1 MRNTMIQR
9 HDVALF
15 EFVVEAARVR
25 HMEQQQQ
32 RQTVTYVS
40 DSGDRS
46 RTYPVMFGESPDTFT
61 TEDGCQMRK
70 VLVVTSYEHGHLD
83 ADQMTNRSA
92 A

>member
-1 MRNTMIQR
+1 MRNLTIQR

-25 HMEQQQQ
+25 HMEQRQE

-40 DSGDRS
+40 DSGERS
-46 RTYPVMFGESPDTFT
+46 RTYPVMFGDAPDTFT
-61 TEDGCQMRK
+61 TEDGCTMRK
-70 VLVVTSYEHGHLD
+70 VLVVTSYESGHMD
-83 ADQMTNRSA
+83 DDQMTNGRA

>member
-1 MRNTMIQR
+1 MNQLRIGR

-25 HMEQQQQ
+25 RQDY
-32 RQTVTYVS
+32 QTVTYVS

-46 RTYPVMFGESPDTFT
+46 RTYPVMLGGDAPATFE
-61 TEDGCQMRK
+61 TEDGCVMRK
-70 VLVVTSYEHGHLD
+70 VLVVTSYESGHLD
-83 ADQMTNRSA
+83 DDQMTNGRA

>member
-1 MRNTMIQR
+1 MRNTTIQR

-25 HMEQQQQ
+25 HQEQ

-46 RTYPVMFGESPDTFT
+46 RTYPVMFGQSPATFT
-61 TEDGCQMRK
+61 TEDGCTMRK

-83 ADQMTNRSA
+83 DDQMTNRSA

>member
-1 MRNTMIQR
+1 MRNLTIQR

-25 HMEQQQQ
+25 HMEQRQE

-40 DSGDRS
+40 DNGERS
-46 RTYPVMFGESPDTFT
+46 RTYPVMFGDAPDTFT

-70 VLVVTSYEHGHLD
+70 VLVVTSYESGHLD
-83 ADQMTNRSA
+83 DAQMTNGRA

>member
-1 MRNTMIQR
+1 MRNLTIQR

-25 HMEQQQQ
+25 HMEQ

-40 DSGDRS
+40 DNGDRS
-46 RTYPVMFGESPDTFT
+46 RTYPVMFGDAPDTFT

-70 VLVVTSYEHGHLD
+70 VLVVTSYESGHMDD
-83 ADQMTNRSA
+83 ADMTNRSA

>member
-1 MRNTMIQR
+1 MNQTRIAR
-9 HDVALF
+9 HEVALF

-25 HMEQQQQ
+25 HVEP

-46 RTYPVMFGESPDTFT
+46 RTYPVMLGGDAPATIT
-61 TEDGCQMRK
+61 TEDGCTMRK
-70 VLVVTSYEHGHLD
+70 VLVVTSYESGHMD
-83 ADQMTNRSA
+83 DDQMTNRSA

>member
-1 MRNTMIQR
+1 MRNLTIQR

-25 HMEQQQQ
+25 MQD
-32 RQTVTYVS
+32 RKTVTYVS

-46 RTYPVMFGESPDTFT
+46 RTYPVMLGGDAPDTFV
-61 TEDGCQMRK
+61 TEDGCTMRK
-70 VLVVTSYEHGHLD
+70 VMVVTSYEQGHLD
-83 ADQMTNRSA
+83 DSEMTNRSA

>member
-1 MRNTMIQR
+1 MNQTRIAA

-15 EFVVEAARVR
+15 EFVAEAARVR
-25 HMEQQQQ
+25 RLD

-40 DSGDRS
+40 ESGDRS
-46 RTYPVMFGESPDTFT
+46 RTYPVMLGDAPDTFT

-70 VLVVTSYEHGHLD
+70 VLVVTSYENGHLD
-83 ADQMTNRSA
+83 DDQMTNRSA

>member
-1 MRNTMIQR
+1 MDTTRIAR

-15 EFVVEAARVR
+15 EFIVEAARVR
-25 HMEQQQQ
+25 HQE

-40 DSGDRS
+40 DSGDRK
-46 RTYPVMFGESPDTFT
+46 RTYPVMFGDAPDTFT

-70 VLVVTSYEHGHLD
+70 VLVVTSYEHGHFD
-83 ADQMTNRSA
+83 ADQMTNGRA

>member
-1 MRNTMIQR
+1 MNQTRIAA

-15 EFVVEAARVR
+15 EFVAEAARVR
-25 HMEQQQQ
+25 RLD

-40 DSGDRS
+40 ESGDRS
-46 RTYPVMFGESPDTFT
+46 RTYPVMLGDAPDTFT

-70 VLVVTSYEHGHLD
+70 VLVVTSYESGHLD
-83 ADQMTNRSA
+83 DDQMTDRSA

>member
-1 MRNTMIQR
+1 MRNTTIQR

-25 HMEQQQQ
+25 HQEQ

-46 RTYPVMFGESPDTFT
+46 RTYPVMFGEAPATFT
-61 TEDGCQMRK
+61 TEDGCTMRK
-70 VLVVTSYEHGHLD
+70 VLVVSSYENGHMD
-83 ADQMTNRSA
+83 DDQMTNGRA